1 MCIRDRC
8 GRSRMIS
15 ALSSVSSLALAGLS
29 FIQINPKQRGRTL
42 KCRRTAWRSE
52 LSRTVDVYLPPGRG
66 SAQEG
71 RALRTTVLPCLV
83 VQYAP
88 HESRD
93 EFEGTSFARGRGLA
107 HVVPGFFFGP
117 DKKKPRSRGEAG
129 ASCSLLGGTLVMG
142 GKTITFQVI

>member
-1 MCIRDRC
+1 
-8 GRSRMIS
+8 MIS
-15 ALSSVSSLALAGLS
+15 ALSSVSSLAFAGLS

-52 LSRTVDVYLPPGRG
+52 LSRIVDVYLPPGRG

-107 HVVPGFFFGP
+107 HVVQAFSLARTRRSPGHGGRP
-117 DKKKPRSRGEAG
+117 GLRVPYWGEP
-129 ASCSLLGGTLVMG
+129 
-142 GKTITFQVI
+142 

>member
-1 MCIRDRC
+1 
-8 GRSRMIS
+8 MIS
-15 ALSSVSSLALAGLS
+15 ALSSVSSLAFAGLS

-52 LSRTVDVYLPPGRG
+52 LSRIVDVYLPPGRG

-107 HVVPGFFFGP
+107 HVVPGFFFGDCIL
-117 DKKKPRSRGEAG
+117 DKPNRDSYLIINKMGLSDVRIIQAVFPRRES
-129 ASCSLLGGTLVMG
+129 SL
-142 GKTITFQVI
+142 